1 MTIDFYC
8 VMGNPVQ
15 HSRSPWIHTRFAE
28 LTGQS
33 LQYDKRLVPLDG
45 FADAMRAF
53 MEEGG
58 RGCSVTVPFKFDAA
72 KLATH
77 CSERAKLAQ
86 ASNTL
91 HIVDGQ
97 IFADNTDG
105 VGLVNDI
112 QRNAGLALQG
122 REVLLIGA
130 GGAASGVLA
139 PLLQAGPAKLT
150 VANRTLSKAADLVA
164 RHAALALQNETELR
178 ASDLQGLTESFD
190 VVINA
195 SASSLSGA
203 GVPVAASTLKPGA
216 LAYDMMYGDAA
227 QGFLTWAHAH
237 GAVGRDGLG
246 MLVEQAAQAFH
257 IWRGVLPPAQQV
269 LGELRASMQ

>member
-1 MTIDFYC
+1 MTIDLYC

-15 HSRSPWIHTRFAE
+15 HSRSPWIHARFAE

-33 LQYDKRLVPLDG
+33 LRYDKRLVPIDG
-45 FADAMRAF
+45 FANALRAF

-58 RGCSVTVPFKFDAA
+58 RGCNVTVPFKFDAA

-97 IFADNTDG
+97 IIADNTDG

-122 REVLLIGA
+122 RQILLIGA

-150 VANRTLSKAADLVA
+150 VANRTLSKATDLVA

-178 ASDLQGLTESFD
+178 ASDLQGLTENFD

-246 MLVEQAAQAFH
+246 MLVEQAAQAFY

-269 LGELRASMQ
+269 LAELRASMR